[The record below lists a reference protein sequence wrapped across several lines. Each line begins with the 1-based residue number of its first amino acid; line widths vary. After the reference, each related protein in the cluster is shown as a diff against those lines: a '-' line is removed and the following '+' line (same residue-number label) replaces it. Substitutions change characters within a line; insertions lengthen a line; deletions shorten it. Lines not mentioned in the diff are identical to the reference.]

1 MPRTW
6 TQPRGRLQTPL
17 VVQGCPCA
25 RCHPPLMS
33 SAHWPQVHY
42 KALSHCHFLRS
53 QRTDLRGDR
62 SGHLRAGSD
71 YRASG
76 GRGSQPHQL
85 QFSPASAS
93 VPLPVKGQSWL
104 CPVPNW
110 EEDRRLSIWE
120 LPGPR
125 QEPYYTHCKEEANQK
140 LNETPSD
147 KNDSG

>member
-76 GRGSQPHQL
+76 
-85 QFSPASAS
+85 A
-93 VPLPVKGQSWL
+93 
-104 CPVPNW
+104 
-110 EEDRRLSIWE
+110 
-120 LPGPR
+120 
-125 QEPYYTHCKEEANQK
+125 EEASTTSSSSHQRVH
-140 LNETPSD
+140 PSPCL
-147 KNDSG
+147 